1 MLNFGHRDHKR
12 PWRLGTCLFW
22 ARPLHPEQT
31 PRQALHLAGGGSGRP
46 ALQNRGPLIRR
57 HTGGQDRDRIGN
69 LPDRAAHVRRDGE
82 EQRQQQADA
91 TRREVAH
98 FAIRE
103 PFSVGDVLLAH
114 VARLIASMSS
124 TPQPRP
130 RALAASSNSA
140 PCNTQSATCHANSA
154 QLSKSPIDS
163 MSSSTA
169 SNPVATRS
177 STSPSSTSR
186 PRWSRRAA
194 TAACTAWYMR
204 LARKRSRCRRG
215 SSSLLSF
222 SLVAVAST
230 TAAFCLH
237 ASGELA
243 TFPPLPALGL
253 EERAGVADFQRRP
266 LVLHGV
272 LGVARVTANGG
283 RMSSSAAGSA
293 ALARAGRAA
302 IEESTSSSCEVC
314 LGRDPSGG
322 TAGREGR
329 AFTSGRGRTRKPR
342 R

>member
-140 PCNTQSATCHANSA
+140 PCITWSATCHANSA
-154 QLSKSPIDS
+154 QQSKSRIDS

-169 SNPVATRS
+169 SNPFVTRS
-177 STSPSSTSR
+177 MTSPSSTSR
-186 PRWSRRAA
+186 PHWSRRAS
-194 TAACTAWYMR
+194 TAARTAWCMR
-204 LARKRSRCRRG
+204 LARTRSRC
-215 SSSLLSF
+215 SSLSF
-222 SLVAVAST
+222 LLVAVAST
-230 TAAFCLH
+230 TAAFCPH
-237 ASGELA
+237 ASGELV
-243 TFPPLPALGL
+243 TSPPFPALGL
-253 EERAGVADFQRRP
+253 EVRAGVADFKRRP
-266 LVLHGV
+266 RVLHGV
-272 LGVARVTANGG
+272 LGVARAAANGG